1 MGRTAKRRCS
11 ARSSGSR
18 RSSFS
23 DVFLANVF
31 LAQQPPPA
39 VPLSAV
45 VTGEGVVPA
54 SAGCNFEKRWSWP
67 RALPLYLTTLTLTPR
82 GSLSAPLKA
91 PVHSM
96 PEGIAESPTTIAP
109 IKTGL
114 AFFVSGLLQRIE
126 SLDIVDYTSDALRE
140 LPHGFKG

>member
-1 MGRTAKRRCS
+1 
-11 ARSSGSR
+11 
-18 RSSFS
+18 
-23 DVFLANVF
+23 
-31 LAQQPPPA
+31 
-39 VPLSAV
+39 
-45 VTGEGVVPA
+45 
-54 SAGCNFEKRWSWP
+54 
-67 RALPLYLTTLTLTPR
+67 
-82 GSLSAPLKA
+82 
-91 PVHSM
+91 M

>member
-11 ARSSGSR
+11 ARSSASR

-23 DVFLANVF
+23 NVF

-45 VTGEGVVPA
+45 GTGEGVVPA
-54 SAGCNFEKRWSWP
+54 SAGCNDFEKRWSWP
-67 RALPLYLTTLTLTPR
+67 RALPLYLTTLTLTRR
-82 GSLSAPLKA
+82 GSLIAPLKA

-114 AFFVSGLLQRIE
+114 AFFVSALLQRIE

>member
-1 MGRTAKRRCS
+1 MS
-11 ARSSGSR
+11 FSLNSR
-18 RSSFS
+18 RQ
-23 DVFLANVF
+23 LCRCRRWA
-31 LAQQPPPA
+31 PA
-39 VPLSAV
+39 R
-45 VTGEGVVPA
+45 GWCRF
-54 SAGCNFEKRWSWP
+54 SAGCNDFEKRWSWP

-91 PVHSM
+91 PVHRM